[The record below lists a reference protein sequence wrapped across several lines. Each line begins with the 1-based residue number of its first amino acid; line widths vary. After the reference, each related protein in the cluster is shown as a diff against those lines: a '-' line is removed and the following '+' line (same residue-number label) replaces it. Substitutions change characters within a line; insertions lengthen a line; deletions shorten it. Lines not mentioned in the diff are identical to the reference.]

1 MAKRRKKKK
10 KKVGRKRKRR
20 SILAFHPARR
30 LGRPRTDEERRRR
43 HKALFGTTELPPRG
57 TGLLLRGEL

>member
-1 MAKRRKKKK
+1 MMARKRKKKK
-10 KKVGRKRKRR
+10 KTRKKRR
-20 SILAFHPARR
+20 KSILLSHPARR
-30 LGRPRTDEERRRR
+30 LGRPRTDEERRKR